1 MAAAAALPQ
10 WVKRQTLVSAG
21 LPAPGAQLHI
31 PATGGPGTWT
41 IFLNRGTTTT
51 ANDAIYR
58 VAAEADQAW

>member
-1 MAAAAALPQ
+1 M
-10 WVKRQTLVSAG
+10 KRLTLVSAG